1 MATIKIRRTTDFINT
16 MRKYSLFIDGKK
28 VGTIGAGQIKEFEI
42 PSGQHSVIAK
52 IDWCSSPEF
61 SFEIN
66 DNDSKTFLVGG
77 LKNGRWILPLTSM
90 MIALYFFLPHTL
102 HTYFNLFIVLPI
114 FIFLLYYLTFRR
126 KNYLTLR
133 ENTSFQLDNN

>member
-1 MATIKIRRTTDFINT
+1 MATIKIRRTYDYINA
-16 MRKYSLFIDGKK
+16 MRDYRLFIDGQII
-28 VGTIGAGQIKEFEI
+28 GTIGVGQVKEFEI
-42 PSGQHSVIAK
+42 PAGQHSVIAK

-77 LKNGRWILPLTSM
+77 LKNGRWILPLTTG
-90 MIALYFFLPHTL
+90 MIALFFILPHTL
-102 HTYFNLFIVLPI
+102 HTYFNLFLVLPL
-114 FIFLLYYLTFRR
+114 FLLLLYYLTFRR

-133 ENTSFQLDNN
+133 EKNKFSA